1 MDRGQSRTRRCVVG
15 SLNQGEDSA
24 VDGSGGRGARGAI
37 GPINIGSYRLSLA
50 LRRGYGAISC
60 HE

>member
-1 MDRGQSRTRRCVVG
+1 M
-15 SLNQGEDSA
+15 
-24 VDGSGGRGARGAI
+24 DGSGGRGAWEAI